1 MTELDRNRPLT
12 GERLAQLRAGARLF
26 DPATELETAEDVAV
40 FLDEYLR
47 DNSDPAAFT
56 QALGIAA
63 RAKGMAEIARL
74 AGVGRESLYKSLSG
88 DVAPSFDTVLKVV
101 SALGLRLAVAPR
113 SGQQKAA

>member
-1 MTELDRNRPLT
+1 MTDLDPNRPL
-12 GERLAQLRAGARLF
+12 GEERLAQIRAAARRF
-26 DPATELETAEDVAV
+26 DPAAELETAEDVAV

-47 DNSDPAAFT
+47 DNPDPGAFT

-63 RAKGMAEIARL
+63 RAKGMAEIARR

-88 DVAPSFDTVLKVV
+88 EVAPSFDTVLRVV

-113 SGQQKAA
+113 PERQEAA